1 MPDFEARPNFEQD
14 VRASFTRQTLMGL
27 FGASLTSITPGTVEI
42 QMPFR
47 IDLTQHHGYLHAAVV
62 TALMDNACGFAAMT
76 VSPAGT
82 EMLTVEYKVNFLAPA
97 MGQMLIARGS
107 VKKKGKTF
115 TICTGDAVMVRDG
128 KEHSVAMMV
137 ATMFPVAG

>member
-27 FGASLTSITPGTVEI
+27 FGASLKSITPGSVEI

-47 IDLTQHHGYLHAAVV
+47 VDLTQHHGYLHAAVV
-62 TALMDNACGFAAMT
+62 TALMDNAGGFAAMT

-115 TICTGDAVMVRDG
+115 TICTGEAVMVRDG
-128 KEHSVAMMV
+128 KEYSVAMMV
-137 ATMFPVAG
+137 ATMFAVAG

>member
-27 FGASLTSITPGTVEI
+27 FGASLTSITPGAVEI

-115 TICTGDAVMVRDG
+115 TICTGEAVMVRDG
-128 KEHSVAMMV
+128 KEYSVAMMV
-137 ATMFPVAG
+137 ATMFAVAG

>member
-27 FGASLTSITPGTVEI
+27 FGASLKSITPGSVEI

-47 IDLTQHHGYLHAAVV
+47 VDLTQHHGYLHAAVV

-115 TICTGDAVMVRDG
+115 TICTGEAVMVRDG
-128 KEHSVAMMV
+128 KEYSVAMMV
-137 ATMFPVAG
+137 ATMFAVAG

>member
-62 TALMDNACGFAAMT
+62 TALMDNAGGFAAMT

-115 TICTGDAVMVRDG
+115 TICTGEAVMVRDG
-128 KEHSVAMMV
+128 KEYSVAMMV
-137 ATMFPVAG
+137 ATMFAVAG

>member
-115 TICTGDAVMVRDG
+115 TICTGEAVMVRDG
-128 KEHSVAMMV
+128 KEYSVAMMV
-137 ATMFPVAG
+137 ATMFAVAG